1 MDTSVQLYETEA
13 TGWKRGLYDDIQRTF
28 RAPIV
33 NWIFRT
39 TMANFPEFL
48 RYAWGQIKPVFQT
61 RAFGR
66 TSVAYRDV
74 VLSAV
79 EDASAGPLPA
89 YRRSDLDIIPAEFS
103 ELRGQLAAF
112 DVVAPRLAMLFK
124 VMDRG
129 LHGDPIGQQPA
140 MDRAATKPFP
150 DWLDADRGT
159 SPTMVPFDA
168 FPEEVRTT
176 AEGLQAFHGLNKGL
190 PSIYR
195 CLAQWP
201 GYFTRAWEDLESI
214 VTGEGFADA
223 VDRANQ
229 LVTDHVDEM
238 PYSPRLAPDDLRAE
252 GFDDDLIADMQDLY
266 REFNTGAIETV
277 VPAIHVFA
285 TTLDVEGL
293 RTPG

>member
-1 MDTSVQLYETEA
+1 MDTSAQLYETET

-39 TMANFPEFL
+39 TMANYPEFL
-48 RYAWGQIKPVFQT
+48 RYAWGQVKPVFQT

-79 EDASAGPLPA
+79 ESAPAGPLPA
-89 YRRSDLDIIPAEFS
+89 YRRPNIDVTPAEFS
-103 ELRGQLAAF
+103 ELRGQLATF
-112 DVVAPRLAMLFK
+112 DVVAPRLAVLFE
-124 VMDRG
+124 VIDRS
-129 LHGDPIGQQPA
+129 LHGDPVGQKPA
-140 MDRAATKPFP
+140 TDRTATEPFP
-150 DWLDADRGT
+150 DWLDAARGAR
-159 SPTMVPFDA
+159 PTMIPFDA
-168 FPEEVRTT
+168 VPEEVRPI
-176 AEGLQAFHGLNKGL
+176 AEALQAFHGLDEGL

-201 GYFTRAWEDLESI
+201 GYFTRAWADLEPI

-229 LVTDHVDEM
+229 HITDDVDET

-252 GFDDDLIADMQDLY
+252 GFNDDLIADVQDLF
-266 REFNTGAIETV
+266 REFNTGAIEDV

-285 TTLDVEGL
+285 TTLDVEGA
-293 RTPG
+293 RTLG